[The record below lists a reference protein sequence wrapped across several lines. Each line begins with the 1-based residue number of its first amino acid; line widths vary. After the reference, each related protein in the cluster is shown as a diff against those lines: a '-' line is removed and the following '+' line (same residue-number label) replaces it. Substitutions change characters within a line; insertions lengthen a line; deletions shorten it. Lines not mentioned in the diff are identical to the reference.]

1 MSGLRRMMG
10 AATLWPVAL
19 LASALLVAALVAPH
33 AAPARA
39 AQGGVFVQVDPN
51 TIQAG
56 YQVEIHASC
65 GEGLNPATVRSGAF
79 GEITLTPYLG
89 SRFLFGS
96 TTVPADTRAGEY
108 DVDLRCANGGRAST
122 ELFVLGM
129 ARPTRGP
136 DTGGGGTAGADGGP
150 AVPAP
155 LMFGGVGAAAFAAGV
170 GLLLARRRST
180 A

>member
-1 MSGLRRMMG
+1 MSGLQRIVG
-10 AATLWPVAL
+10 AATLLPA
-19 LASALLVAALVAPH
+19 ALLVVMLATPH
-33 AAPARA
+33 PAPARA
-39 AQGGVFVQVDPN
+39 AQGGVFVQVNPN

-56 YQVEIHASC
+56 FQVGIHASC
-65 GEGLNPATVRSGAF
+65 GEDLNPASVTSRAF
-79 GEITLTPYLG
+79 GEITLTPYQG
-89 SRFLFGS
+89 SRFLSGS
-96 TTVPADTRAGEY
+96 ATVPSNTRAGQY
-108 DVDLRCANGGRAST
+108 QVDLKCANGGRASA

-136 DTGGGGTAGADGGP
+136 DTGGGGTAGAGGGP